1 MGKLK
6 VEVDVLLRVD
16 ALASRRQVTK
26 SAAVVAVFSEGLQ
39 TAHRLG
45 VGRDSRIK

>member
-6 VEVDVLLRVD
+6 VAVDVLLRLY

-26 SAAVVAVFSEGLQ
+26 SAAVVAILNEGPQ
-39 TAHRLG
+39 AAHRLG